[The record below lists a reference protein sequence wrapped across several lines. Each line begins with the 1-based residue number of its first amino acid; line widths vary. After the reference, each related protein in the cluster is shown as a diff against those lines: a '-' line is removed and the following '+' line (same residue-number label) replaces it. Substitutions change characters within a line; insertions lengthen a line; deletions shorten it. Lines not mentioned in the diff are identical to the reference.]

1 MTNTTSSPRL
11 VIIDYQDLVSSD
23 IDLSLQLERAFGG
36 RHQSSSFPNNDDDK
50 GELSPLGI
58 IAIRNVPNFVEA
70 KMKFLPLAHP
80 LAHLETEYLETQLS
94 DPKSLYNAGW

>member
-1 MTNTTSSPRL
+1 MDNTTTSPRL

-23 IDLSLQLERAFGG
+23 IDLSIQLDRAFGG
-36 RHQSSSFPNNDDDK
+36 RNHSSSLPPNDDDK
-50 GELSPLGI
+50 DELSPLGI
-58 IAIRNVPNFVEA
+58 IAIRNVPNFVDA

-80 LAHLETEYLETQLS
+80 LAHLETEYLERQLS